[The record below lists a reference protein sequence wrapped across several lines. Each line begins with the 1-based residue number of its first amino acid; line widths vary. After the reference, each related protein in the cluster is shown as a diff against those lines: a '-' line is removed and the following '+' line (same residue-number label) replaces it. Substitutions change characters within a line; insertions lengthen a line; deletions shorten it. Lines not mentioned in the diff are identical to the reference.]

1 MKEFELQKIDFQKHK
16 DQIIDVLE
24 MLMCEVKETDEH
36 LYKHIKGEL
45 YEMVHGKHITHS
57 IAEEWVES
65 MHPVGQ
71 YWSMQDTTK
80 VMYELG
86 FNHDEVEFYVVANML
101 KNDYNNVL
109 DDGMILNL
117 AHYWLDD
124 KDAKDDK
131 LYEYWKHI
139 VKVK

>member
-65 MHPVGQ
+65 MYPVGQ

-109 DDGMILNL
+109 DDGMVLNL